1 SSNTNDEESRC
12 RSKTNRE
19 GEINSY
25 GKTTLQ
31 SDAAA
36 AKQMVKKY
44 STPIAKQPYKNSILQ
59 QQKQMMELRNEI

>member
-1 SSNTNDEESRC
+1 M
-12 RSKTNRE
+12 
-19 GEINSY
+19 NSY

-44 STPIAKQPYKNSILQ
+44 STPIAKQPYKIRFTKFKNNFVIGNSTATKAI
-59 QQKQMMELRNEI
+59 